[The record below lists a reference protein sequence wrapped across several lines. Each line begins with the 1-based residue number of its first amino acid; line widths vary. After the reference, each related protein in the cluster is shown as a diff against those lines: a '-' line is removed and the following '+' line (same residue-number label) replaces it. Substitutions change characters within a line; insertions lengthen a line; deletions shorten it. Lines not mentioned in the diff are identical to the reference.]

1 MSTQVNMFRYLFYFP
16 KTFYTFSV
24 KTMQAH
30 IFRYLFNLSLTFPQI
45 YFAAFLT
52 VLKLFHEFLVLSAQ
66 ANMFRYLFGFL
77 KTFYIFLV
85 SSIQT
90 ETFRYLVNF
99 IYYYSDK
106 YFGHIL
112 VITIKVLIYW
122 SNSFINNEIN
132 E

>member
-1 MSTQVNMFRYLFYFP
+1 MSTKANLFRYHFDFL
-16 KTFYTFSV
+16 KTFCFTFSV
-24 KTMQAH
+24 ITIQAH
-30 IFRYLFNLSLTFPQI
+30 ILRYLFNLSLTFPQI

-112 VITIKVLIYW
+112 VTMNVLNYW
-122 SNSFINNEIN
+122 
-132 E
+132 

>member
-1 MSTQVNMFRYLFYFP
+1 MSTQANMFRYLFDFP
-16 KTFYTFSV
+16 KTFHTFSV

-30 IFRYLFNLSLTFPQI
+30 IFRYLFNLSLTFPHI
-45 YFAAFLT
+45 YFAAFSTL
-52 VLKLFHEFLVLSAQ
+52 LKLFHEFLVISTK
-66 ANMFRYLFGFL
+66 ANMFRYLFGSL

-90 ETFRYLVNF
+90 ETFHYLFNF
-99 IYYYSDK
+99 IYYCSDK
-106 YFGHIL
+106 YFGYIL
-112 VITIKVLIYW
+112 VITVKVLNYW

>member
-1 MSTQVNMFRYLFYFP
+1 MSTQANVFRYLFDLP

-112 VITIKVLIYW
+112 VTMNVLNYW